1 MIVGT
6 RIIVAITI
14 VIQAHP
20 HAPIRRAVWAL
31 GAIAMVAPVL
41 LELAG
46 VLPAS
51 YLFANN
57 QIVIVPQMHDLPRT
71 GSIVLLLGA
80 GIGSLI
86 VPSVFV
92 ARLRQTLTEAQLR
105 LHLQAWHFKRLGTS

>member
-1 MIVGT
+1 MIV
-6 RIIVAITI
+6 
-14 VIQAHP
+14 
-20 HAPIRRAVWAL
+20 
-31 GAIAMVAPVL
+31 AMLAPVL

-46 VLPAS
+46 ILPVS

-57 QIVIVPQMHDLPRT
+57 QIVVVPQLHDLPRT

-86 VPSVFV
+86 VPSLFV
-92 ARLRQTLTEAQLR
+92 ARLRQALTEAQLR